1 MNKEQIA
8 SFCERYFAAAGCT
21 ILEKTPVHLTVKLS
35 PEADREL
42 TGRDYY
48 WNFVER
54 TGAEP
59 ETLSFRFIL
68 DPEGHEREKAK
79 SSPDGQP
86 GRAGASGLSVLHGL
100 PPVAPQP
107 GRTLEETLVFGSRRL
122 DQLVAS
128 ACRRGACLQLFEEPP
143 SPSDVPGI
151 ASRPSPSAAAA
162 GPSSPATRSGPP
174 SAALSGAQTSL
185 AAAGPPPAPSANP
198 FSRRYATWLGVNY
211 KISFVCDRK
220 REELMSLGVHLS
232 TGEIVG
238 DFFPEVARRRLSP
251 VMPPG
256 TMIGETISLERA
268 ASLLE
273 KSVLGHLARQN
284 HDWAEDA
291 RRRLAEEEARVGAY
305 YDERLADPGLSPE
318 ERDAVEAER
327 RQRLEEIRW
336 QHEPRIEVK
345 PVNYGLFHL
354 WTDTFQ
360 SGACR

>member
-1 MNKEQIA
+1 MGRRHAARDPAFANFAGGAGRSGNPPAPGRARRFVPCRPKPAPGGPGGASGGGGAGGEPMNKEQIA

-107 GRTLEETLVFGSRRL
+107 GRTPEETLVFGSRRL

-198 FSRRYATWLGVNY
+198 FSRR
-211 KISFVCDRK
+211 
-220 REELMSLGVHLS
+220 
-232 TGEIVG
+232 
-238 DFFPEVARRRLSP
+238 
-251 VMPPG
+251 
-256 TMIGETISLERA
+256 
-268 ASLLE
+268 
-273 KSVLGHLARQN
+273 
-284 HDWAEDA
+284 
-291 RRRLAEEEARVGAY
+291 
-305 YDERLADPGLSPE
+305 
-318 ERDAVEAER
+318 
-327 RQRLEEIRW
+327 
-336 QHEPRIEVK
+336 
-345 PVNYGLFHL
+345 
-354 WTDTFQ
+354 
-360 SGACR
+360 